1 MTEDEAK
8 VIVHYIARACDTF
21 AHARAGYRVT
31 KNLRKSTDL
40 DAMAQDYALW
50 RNGFPV
56 ARIYRASQRSRIDAM
71 MQALDSII
79 TEGVICH
86 DHRAETQDD

>member
-1 MTEDEAK
+1 MTDEEAK

-21 AHARAGYRVT
+21 AHARAGYRIT

-56 ARIYRASQRSRIDAM
+56 NRIYRASQRSRIDAM
-71 MQALDSII
+71 MQALDEIVS
-79 TEGVICH
+79 EGVICH
-86 DHRAETQDD
+86 DYRTEA

>member
-1 MTEDEAK
+1 MTEEEAK

-56 ARIYRASQRSRIDAM
+56 DRIYRASQRSRIDAM
-71 MQALDSII
+71 MHALDDII

-86 DHRAETQDD
+86 DQRTEVQND

>member
-1 MTEDEAK
+1 MTEEEAK

-56 ARIYRASQRSRIDAM
+56 DRIYRASQRSRIDAM
-71 MQALDSII
+71 MHALDDII

-86 DHRAETQDD
+86 DHRMEAQND